1 MGFKAFTIVLKV
13 CMHILRLVY
22 RVFEYSSS
30 LANIVM
36 RMSQSSNSA
45 RPIVPKPYS
54 IFQAMII
61 TNATAP
67 ILEQT
72 LFDLSYNNKA
82 CSEYRI

>member
-1 MGFKAFTIVLKV
+1 
-13 CMHILRLVY
+13 
-22 RVFEYSSS
+22 
-30 LANIVM
+30 M

-54 IFQAMII
+54 IFQDMII